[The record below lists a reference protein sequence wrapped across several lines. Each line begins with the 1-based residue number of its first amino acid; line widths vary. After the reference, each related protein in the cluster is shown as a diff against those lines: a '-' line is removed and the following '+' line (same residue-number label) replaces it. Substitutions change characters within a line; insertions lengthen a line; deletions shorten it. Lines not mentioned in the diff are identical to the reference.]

1 MQLRQPKSA
10 VFLVEEN
17 YTFELQA
24 YLSLGNYWQSELKDP
39 RDNFFQLVI
48 NQQEMASNK
57 VIITLNHYMRCM
69 QQELCS
75 GAEIRLEGLNL
86 CLFMTSWITFKN
98 NSVLGSCFWMLL
110 E

>member
-1 MQLRQPKSA
+1 MVLSFAEMDKCPLFYLFGGK
-10 VFLVEEN
+10 L

-86 CLFMTSWITFKN
+86 CLFMTSWIT
-98 NSVLGSCFWMLL
+98 
-110 E
+110 